1 MAEGRAEPARAA
13 KAEFTEIQAEVARR
27 SGRAGGLRRHQR
39 RAGTDARAV
48 GRSGHS
54 GRGGAGAHERADVA
68 LDEGAGM
75 IRVLAG
81 AAAAA
86 AVWAWWPFAAPV
98 ADLIAMHS
106 PIPSRRSAPGT
117 TSRPP
122 SPSWGWSPSPLPRT
136 ACGSRTPGR
145 RPVAGAPSPWP
156 LAAADPSPAL
166 VVGEVHHPVA
176 EREGPHPGGS

>member
-1 MAEGRAEPARAA
+1 MVVVVGRDPERLVAAEPVLAAWTKAQPAGGGVAEGRAEAARAA
-13 KAEFTEIQAEVARR
+13 KAEFTEIQAGVARR

-86 AVWAWWPFAAPV
+86 AVWAWV
-98 ADLIAMHS
+98 AVRGA
-106 PIPSRRSAPGT
+106 SRRPD
-117 TSRPP
+117 
-122 SPSWGWSPSPLPRT
+122 
-136 ACGSRTPGR
+136 R
-145 RPVAGAPSPWP
+145 RPDRDALAVP
-156 LAAADPSPAL
+156 LAAIR
-166 VVGEVHHPVA
+166 V
-176 EREGPHPGGS
+176 